1 MRLSSFSIGFQIW
14 VIVLCFFLGAALGSF
29 MNCIAGRIVRHEDW
43 IHGRSKC
50 DACGHVLGWRDLIP
64 VFTYLLAKGRCR
76 YCGEKVSPRYVITEV
91 LSGILSLL
99 IVLRFDVSV
108 KAVSYLILYFIL
120 LGLSLIDLE
129 TMEIPDGFIIAGIVN
144 WLAGIIFEYGFGKN
158 LLTEAWHGLA
168 GGLGI
173 AGFILVLSLIFDMV
187 TDKNSMG
194 GGDIKLFFMTTLY
207 LGFGKGFYALI
218 LSCLIGII
226 AALASKQNRIPFGPC
241 ISVAVIMGLLTGDW
255 VLNLYL
261 GLF

>member
-1 MRLSSFSIGFQIW
+1 
-14 VIVLCFFLGAALGSF
+14 
-29 MNCIAGRIVRHEDW
+29 
-43 IHGRSKC
+43 
-50 DACGHVLGWRDLIP
+50 
-64 VFTYLLAKGRCR
+64 
-76 YCGEKVSPRYVITEV
+76 
-91 LSGILSLL
+91 
-99 IVLRFDVSV
+99 
-108 KAVSYLILYFIL
+108 
-120 LGLSLIDLE
+120 
-129 TMEIPDGFIIAGIVN
+129 MEIPDGFIIAGIVN

-168 GGLGI
+168 GGLVI

>member
-1 MRLSSFSIGFQIW
+1 MMLWLSTPITIYILTLAF
-14 VIVLCFFLGAALGSF
+14 VLGSVF
-29 MNCIAGRIVRHEDW
+29 GSFVNCMAWRMVNGENVFK
-43 IHGRSKC
+43 GRSHCTHC
-50 DACGHVLGWRDLIP
+50 DHVLGAMDLVP
-64 VFTYLLAKGRCR
+64 VFSYLFLKGRCR

-226 AALASKQNRIPFGPC
+226 AALISKQSRIPFGPC

>member
-1 MRLSSFSIGFQIW
+1 MMLWLSTPITIYILTLAF
-14 VIVLCFFLGAALGSF
+14 VLGSVF
-29 MNCIAGRIVRHEDW
+29 GSFVNCMAWRMVNGENVFK
-43 IHGRSKC
+43 GRSHC
-50 DACGHVLGWRDLIP
+50 THCGHVLGAMDLVP
-64 VFTYLLAKGRCR
+64 VFSYLFLKGRCR

-218 LSCLIGII
+218 LACLIGII